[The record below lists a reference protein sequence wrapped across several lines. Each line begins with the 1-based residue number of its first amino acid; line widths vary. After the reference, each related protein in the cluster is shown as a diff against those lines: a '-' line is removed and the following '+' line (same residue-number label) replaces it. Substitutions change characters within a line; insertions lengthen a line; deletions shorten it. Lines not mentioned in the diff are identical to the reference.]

1 MSKRILVI
9 DDLENIRRLF
19 VAALEDTPY
28 QVDTANSG
36 EQGIDLEQKTKYDLV
51 FLDLKMP
58 GLNGVETLRRL
69 WELDPGVPIYIIAAF
84 HKEFLDELGS
94 AAEDGISFEIIH
106 KPFGVDE
113 IKLVVRSV
121 LEGPVGFQQQEEC
134 HI

>member
-9 DDLENIRRLF
+9 DDEEAIRKLF
-19 VAALEDTPY
+19 VETLKGTPY
-28 QVDTANSG
+28 QVDTAKSG
-36 EQGIDLEQKTKYDLV
+36 EQGIDLEQKTRYDLV

-69 WELDPGVPIYIIAAF
+69 WELDPGVPVYIITAF

-94 AAEDGISFEIIH
+94 AAEDGISFKTLY
-106 KPFGVDE
+106 KPVGVDE
-113 IKLVVRSV
+113 INLVVRSV